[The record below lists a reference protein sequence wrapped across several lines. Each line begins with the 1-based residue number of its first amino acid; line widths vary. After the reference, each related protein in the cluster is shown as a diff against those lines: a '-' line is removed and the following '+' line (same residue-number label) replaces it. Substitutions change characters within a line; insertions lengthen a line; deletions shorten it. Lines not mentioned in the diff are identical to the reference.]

1 MRDFAAIIHDTPPA
15 DPASPVLLPGEIE
28 LGRLERHRRDGIVID
43 EALVAKLEALAT
55 RSGA

>member
-28 LGRLERHRRDGIVID
+28 LGRLERHRRDGVVID
-43 EALVAKLEALAT
+43 EALIAKLESLAART
-55 RSGA
+55 AA